1 MVYIAI
7 LQAKGQLRNTFI
19 LVPQDAFPEWKYG
32 TYVSFS
38 GNLILFTLDIE

>member
-19 LVPQDAFPEWKYG
+19 LVPQDAFPEWNG